1 MRPRRGQWMNK
12 EARSLILHSGP
23 NRPLCPLR
31 RRLRDVR
38 LVLPTLAICL
48 LAMTRAS
55 ASADT
60 PAPGSGFASR
70 LKAALLLQTLN
81 VELLSHESATVT
93 LEGWC
98 RTHGLASPPLV
109 AERVPSEEKA
119 ATEEQRAELRVSET
133 DVVRYRKVRLRCGSL
148 VLSEADNWYVPGRLT
163 AEMNTLLD
171 TTDTPFGRVV
181 KSLDFRRRTVSA
193 TVLSPFLP
201 PAWES
206 MTPARIK
213 RMSQPCL
220 SAYLLQHR
228 AILTLPDGTP
238 FSQVVET
245 YTGNVPASPAVGL
258 THRCP
263 Q

>member
-1 MRPRRGQWMNK
+1 M
-12 EARSLILHSGP
+12 
-23 NRPLCPLR
+23 RPLCPVR

-38 LVLPTLAICL
+38 LVLPTLAIAL
-48 LAMTRAS
+48 LTVSGVLAS
-55 ASADT
+55 PDA
-60 PAPGSGFASR
+60 PAPGSGFVSR

-98 RTHGLASPPLV
+98 STHDLASPPLV
-109 AERVPSEEKA
+109 AERVPSEDKA
-119 ATEEQRAELRVSET
+119 ATEEQRARLRVSER

-163 AEMNTLLD
+163 EEMNTLLE

-181 KSLDFRRRTVSA
+181 KSLDFRRHTISV

-201 PAWES
+201 PGWET
-206 MTPARIK
+206 MPPARIE

-220 SAYLLQHR
+220 PANLLQHR

-238 FSQVVET
+238 FSEVVET
-245 YTGNVPASPAVGL
+245 YTGNVLAFPAVGL

>member
-1 MRPRRGQWMNK
+1 MRP
-12 EARSLILHSGP
+12 I
-23 NRPLCPLR
+23 CPLR
-31 RRLRDVR
+31 RSLRDVR
-38 LVLPTLAICL
+38 LVPPTLAIWFL
-48 LAMTRAS
+48 TVSGVS
-55 ASADT
+55 ASPDA
-60 PAPGSGFASR
+60 PAPGSGFVSR
-70 LKAALLLQTLN
+70 LKAALLVQTLN
-81 VELLSHESATVT
+81 AELLSHESATAT

-98 RTHGLASPPLV
+98 STYGLAPPTLV
-109 AERVPSEEKA
+109 AERVPGEDKA
-119 ATEEQRAELRVSET
+119 ATEEQRAQLRVSET

-163 AEMNTLLD
+163 AEMNTSLD

-181 KSLDFRRRTVSA
+181 KSLDFRRHTISM

-201 PAWES
+201 PGWETMS
-206 MTPARIK
+206 PARIK

-220 SAYLLQHR
+220 PASLLQHR

-238 FSQVVET
+238 FSEVVET
-245 YTGNVPASPAVGL
+245 YTGNVLAFPAAGL